1 MQDMAWKIKELEDG
15 EGVVEVQGVVDSTN
29 VDEFF
34 AFLRGV
40 YKGGMTRIVLDL
52 EKTNYISSAGLSVI
66 VDTYKKAEREG
77 GKLVIARASDTI
89 SELFQLVQFEKIMEF
104 YDNLQD
110 AIGAIDRS
118 EGSGSRNLKQQ
129 PPA

>member
-1 MQDMAWKIKELEDG
+1 MAWKIKELGDG
-15 EGVVEVQGVVDSTN
+15 EGIVEVQGVVDSTN

-40 YKGGMTRIVLDL
+40 YKRGMTRIVLDL

-66 VDTYKKAEREG
+66 IDTYKKADREG
-77 GKLVIARASDTI
+77 GKLVIARASDMI
-89 SELFQLVQFEKIMEF
+89 SDLFHLVQFEKIMEF

-110 AIGAIDRS
+110 AISAIDRV
-118 EGSGSRNLKQQ
+118 
-129 PPA
+129 